1 MGRSNLDDAVPTYL
15 IASKRQ
21 KNGSVEEAKSCKVV
35 CTELIH
41 SAKREK
47 GVCVC
52 GGKSADVGKGS
63 QVTPSSKKWVV
74 EEWQARQRRHTAG
87 SVAVAG

>member
-1 MGRSNLDDAVPTYL
+1 MMGRSNLDDAVPTYL

-47 GVCVC
+47 GVCVWRKVGRC
-52 GGKSADVGKGS
+52 GKGES
-63 QVTPSSKKWVV
+63 GYTVIQEVGC
-74 EEWQARQRRHTAG
+74 RGMAG
-87 SVAVAG
+87 STKKAHSW